1 MAHHIRHR
9 LPKLRETGDGTMR
22 VLMRD
27 FTVGLSLLSLPFTG
41 LTLSIFI
48 TVRRGFRTD
57 GASIPRQAWAVLGH
71 PFDCVRIVASLAHDA
86 LYATRLLPR
95 ILADFVYY
103 LALRQYSRAPRLYAF
118 GEYLALRRF
127 GKGAWKEKTPESITA
142 NRQLVRVKWK
152 VKGKA

>member
-1 MAHHIRHR
+1 
-9 LPKLRETGDGTMR
+9 MR

-57 GASIPRQAWAVLGH
+57 GASIPRQVWAVLGH
-71 PFDCVRIVASLAHDA
+71 PFDCVRIIAAVVHDA
-86 LYATRLLPR
+86 IYATHLLPR
-95 ILADFVYY
+95 LLADWLYY
-103 LALRQYSRAPRLYAF
+103 LALRQHSHAPRLYAF
-118 GEYLALRRF
+118 GEFFAIRRG